1 MKIEVVSDVICPWC
15 FIGKRNLDAALA
27 ELAQE
32 GLVFELGFRP
42 FQLNPEMPQGGVPRA
57 EYRLAKF
64 GSAEKSAELDARVTS
79 AGKMAGID
87 FRFDRMTRTPNTL
100 AAHRLIRLAA
110 DVGTQP
116 AVKEALMSAYF
127 LEGRDIEAPD
137 VLADIAAAY
146 GVDVA
151 LLAGDTGMAEVI
163 EQDNAARQSGISGVP
178 SFLMQNYFL
187 FSGAMPPD
195 ALVENF
201 RKVHGILQARGEG

>member
-42 FQLNPEMPQGGVPRA
+42 FQLNPDMPQGGVPRA

-64 GSAEKSAELDARVTS
+64 GSPEKSAELDARVTA
-79 AGKMAGID
+79 AGKAAGVDFD
-87 FRFDRMTRTPNTL
+87 FRRITRTPNTL
-100 AAHRLIRLAA
+100 AAHRL
-110 DVGTQP
+110 
-116 AVKEALMSAYF
+116 KEALMRAYF
-127 LEGRDIEAPD
+127 LEGRDIEALD
-137 VLADIAAAY
+137 VLAEIAATH

-151 LLAGDTGMAEVI
+151 LLEGDAGMAEVI
-163 EQDNAARQSGISGVP
+163 GQDNAARQSGISGVP

-187 FSGAMPPD
+187 FSGAMPSD

-201 RKVHGILQARGEG
+201 RKVHSVLVARGEG

>member
-1 MKIEVVSDVICPWC
+1 
-15 FIGKRNLDAALA
+15 
-27 ELAQE
+27 
-32 GLVFELGFRP
+32 
-42 FQLNPEMPQGGVPRA
+42 
-57 EYRLAKF
+57 
-64 GSAEKSAELDARVTS
+64 
-79 AGKMAGID
+79 
-87 FRFDRMTRTPNTL
+87 
-100 AAHRLIRLAA
+100 
-110 DVGTQP
+110 
-116 AVKEALMSAYF
+116 MSAYF